1 MTFRKVLFWCHLST
15 GVVAGIVVLIM
26 SVTGVLLMY
35 EKQMTAWADR
45 GYRVGR
51 PSSGAARLPVE
62 ALLGKVREERSA
74 LPSTFTLRS
83 DPGAPAAFGF
93 GRESILYVNP
103 YTGEILGEGAKGIR
117 TFFRVVTDWHRWLGA
132 PGENRSMARAVTG
145 ACNLGF
151 LFLVMS
157 GFYIWWPKQW
167 TWSQLRN
174 VTWFRRG

>member
-45 GYRVGR
+45 GYRVAI
-51 PSSGAARLPVE
+51 PSSGAVRLPVE
-62 ALLGKVREERSA
+62 ALLGKVREERPT

-83 DPGAPAAFGF
+83 DPASTAALGF

-103 YTGEILGEGAKGIR
+103 
-117 TFFRVVTDWHRWLGA
+117 
-132 PGENRSMARAVTG
+132 
-145 ACNLGF
+145 
-151 LFLVMS
+151 
-157 GFYIWWPKQW
+157 
-167 TWSQLRN
+167 
-174 VTWFRRG
+174 